1 MTATK
6 LSNLFITGCDNNT
19 QWQLPW
25 FVENFKKH
33 NPNAELMIY
42 DFGMKDNPYPEL
54 STPLKSSDIGWFKK
68 PSAMMKASLVADK
81 VCWLDTDCHVLT
93 NIENIF
99 NFTEPEKLSMAQD
112 VPWTTRRGEMWHNS
126 GVVVFEGK
134 PNILSKWAT
143 EVSYRPVVGDQEV
156 LHGIVGQNLNRLRY
170 IKDLPRS
177 FNVLRLDI
185 LDCSGPGAIK
195 IMHWTGA
202 KGNDKIREMMND

>member
-1 MTATK
+1 MSEVN
-6 LSNLFITGCDNNT
+6 LSKAVLVGSDANT
-19 QWQLPW
+19 EWMLPW

-54 STPLKSSDIGWFKK
+54 SAPLKSSDIGWFKK

-112 VPWTTRRGEMWHNS
+112 VPWTTRRAEMWHNS

-156 LHGIVGQNLNRLRY
+156 LHSIVGQNLNRLSY

-185 LDCSGPGAIK
+185 LDCTGPGAIK